1 MGVASRSATNWARDL
16 ATAKNESAG
25 IAARKAALEILFRVN
40 HEGAY
45 ADALLGDR
53 LPEFEL
59 NDRRLITLMVL
70 GTVAW
75 RGQLDFEIERLASR
89 PLAKI
94 DAAVLEIL
102 RLALF
107 QLRHLDRVPKHAAVD
122 TAVTIANA
130 ERRTRDASGFINAV
144 LRKATRQNAP
154 VFRIANDEIG
164 SLALKY
170 SHPQW
175 MAARFIATFGRADA
189 EALMAAD
196 NEAAPTAIRLN
207 LARAT
212 REEML
217 ARIEKDGLEVAGE
230 GRFPETLILRGSPHL
245 DAESFREGLFHV
257 QSEASQI
264 IARMLAPAAGAIVVD
279 CSAAPGG
286 KATHLAEL
294 ISRPNPQP
302 LPLREGGPEEGR
314 VVALDLNLA
323 GLRSAGR
330 VVQRLGHTN
339 VVFARA
345 DVAKEIPLRPA
356 SFDHVLLD
364 APCTGTGTLRQHPEI
379 RWRLKP
385 SDPLR
390 MATLQLAMLRN
401 AAALLR
407 PGGAMVYS
415 VCSLMPE
422 EGQGVVAEFLAKN
435 PAYEIDA
442 HPPAHTQL
450 ADLFRED
457 GTLLTRPDRSGLDG
471 FFAARIVRR

>member
-1 MGVASRSATNWARDL
+1 MAIT
-16 ATAKNESAG
+16 KNQSAG

-40 HEGAY
+40 HKGAY
-45 ADALLGDR
+45 ADVLLGDR

-75 RGQLDFEIERLASR
+75 RAQLDFEIERLASR

-107 QLRHLDRVPKHAAVD
+107 QLRHLDRVPQHAAVD
-122 TAVTIANA
+122 TAVTISNS

-144 LRKATRQNAP
+144 LRKATRQKAP

-170 SHPQW
+170 SHPRW
-175 MAARFIATFGRADA
+175 VAERFVATFGRIDA
-189 EALMAAD
+189 ESLMAAD

-207 LARAT
+207 LART
-212 REEML
+212 PREEIL
-217 ARIEKDGLEVAGE
+217 ARLMSDGLEVAAE
-230 GRFPETLILRGSPHL
+230 GRFPETLILNGSPQM
-245 DAESFREGLFHV
+245 ESGSFREGLFHV

-264 IARMLAPAAGAIVVD
+264 IARMLAPAPGAVVVD

-286 KATHLAEL
+286 KAMHLAE
-294 ISRPNPQP
+294 IVGGPDPHP
-302 LPLREGGPEEGR
+302 LPLREAGPERERGN
-314 VVALDLNLA
+314 VIALDLNFA
-323 GLRSAGR
+323 GLRTTRSIAK
-330 VVQRLGHTN
+330 RLGHAN
-339 VVFARA
+339 LSYVRA
-345 DVAKEIPLRPA
+345 DIAGAIPLRPA
-356 SFDHVLLD
+356 SFDYVLLD

-385 SDPLR
+385 TDPER
-390 MATLQLAMLRN
+390 MARLQMAMLRN
-401 AAALLR
+401 AAAVLR
-407 PGGAMVYS
+407 PGGAIVYS
-415 VCSLMPE
+415 VCSLMSE
-422 EGQGVVAEFLAKN
+422 EGPGVVAQFLAEN
-435 PAYEIDA
+435 PQYEIDV
-442 HPPAHTQL
+442 HPSVQTQI
-450 ADLFRED
+450 ADLLCED

-471 FFAARIVRR
+471 FFAARIVRH

>member
-1 MGVASRSATNWARDL
+1 MAI
-16 ATAKNESAG
+16 AKNQSAG
-25 IAARKAALEILFRVN
+25 IAARTAALEILFRVD
-40 HEGAY
+40 HKGAF
-45 ADALLGDR
+45 ADALLGAR

-75 RGQLDFEIERLASR
+75 RAQLDFEIERLASR

-122 TAVTIANA
+122 TAVTIANS

-144 LRKATRQNAP
+144 LRKAARQNAP
-154 VFRIANDEIG
+154 VFRIANDEVG

-170 SHPQW
+170 SHPRW
-175 MAARFIATFGRADA
+175 MAERFVATYGQVNA

-207 LARAT
+207 LARAA
-212 REEML
+212 REEIL
-217 ARIEKDGLEVAGE
+217 RRIKNDGLEVIAE
-230 GRFPETLILRGSPHL
+230 GSFPETVILKGSPHL
-245 DAESFREGLFHV
+245 ESESFREGLFQV

-264 IARMLAPAAGAIVVD
+264 IARMLAPAPGATVVD

-286 KATHLAEL
+286 KATHLAE
-294 ISRPNPQP
+294 IV
-302 LPLREGGPEEGR
+302 GDHDR
-314 VVALDLNLA
+314 VIALDRNLA
-323 GLRSAGR
+323 GLRAARSVAE
-330 VVQRLGHTN
+330 RLGHTN
-339 VVFARA
+339 LFYARA
-345 DVAKEIPLRPA
+345 DVAKAIPLQPA
-356 SFDHVLLD
+356 SFDYVLLD

-385 SDPLR
+385 TDPAR

-407 PGGAMVYS
+407 PDGAIVYS

-422 EGQGVVAEFLAKN
+422 EGPGVVAQFMAKD
-435 PAYEIDA
+435 PRYEIDP
-442 HPPAHTQL
+442 HPPVHEQI
-450 ADLFRED
+450 ADLLCED
-457 GTLLTRPDRSGLDG
+457 GTLLTRPDGSGLDG

>member
-1 MGVASRSATNWARDL
+1 L

-25 IAARKAALEILFRVN
+25 IAARKAALEVLFRVN
-40 HEGAY
+40 HKGAY

-70 GTVAW
+70 GTVGW
-75 RGQLDFEIERLASR
+75 RAQLDFEIERLASR

-107 QLRHLDRVPKHAAVD
+107 QLRHLDRVPKHAVVD
-122 TAVTIANA
+122 TAVTIANS
-130 ERRTRDASGFINAV
+130 ERRTRDASGFVNAV
-144 LRKATRQNAP
+144 LRKASRQNAP
-154 VFRIANDEIG
+154 VFRIANDEVG

-170 SHPQW
+170 SHPRW
-175 MAARFIATFGRADA
+175 MAERFVVTFGRDDA
-189 EALMAAD
+189 ETLMSAD

-212 REEML
+212 REEIL
-217 ARIEKDGLEVAGE
+217 ARIKNDGLEIAGE
-230 GRFPETLILRGSPHL
+230 GRFPETLILKGSPHL
-245 DAESFREGLFHV
+245 DSESFREGLFHV

-264 IARMLAPAAGAIVVD
+264 IARMLAPAPGAIVVD

-286 KATHLAEL
+286 KATHLAE
-294 ISRPNPQP
+294 IIGRPNPQP
-302 LPLREGGPEEGR
+302 LPFKEGGSEGGK
-314 VVALDLNLA
+314 VIALDLNLA
-323 GLRSAGR
+323 GLRSARG
-330 VVQRLGHTN
+330 VAQRLGHTN
-339 VVFARA
+339 LLFARA

-356 SFDHVLLD
+356 SFGYVLLD

-385 SDPLR
+385 SDPSR
-390 MATLQLAMLRN
+390 MAVLQLAMLRN

-435 PAYEIDA
+435 PAYEIDPHPSA
-442 HPPAHTQL
+442 HEQL
-450 ADLFRED
+450 ADLLRND
-457 GTLLTRPDRSGLDG
+457 GTLLTRPDCSGLDG

>member
-1 MGVASRSATNWARDL
+1 MATP
-16 ATAKNESAG
+16 KKESAG

-40 HEGAY
+40 HKGAF

-75 RGQLDFEIERLASR
+75 RAQLDFEIQRLASR

-107 QLRHLDRVPKHAAVD
+107 QLRHLDRVPKHAVVD
-122 TAVTIANA
+122 TAVTIANS

-170 SHPQW
+170 SHPRW
-175 MAARFIATFGRADA
+175 MAERFIATFSLVGA

-207 LARAT
+207 LARAP
-212 REEML
+212 REEIL
-217 ARIEKDGLEVAGE
+217 ARIRTDGLEVAGE
-230 GRFPETLILRGSPHL
+230 GRFPETLILKGSPHL
-245 DAESFREGLFHV
+245 DSESFREGLFQV

-264 IARMLAPAAGAIVVD
+264 IARMLAPAPGAIVVD

-286 KATHLAEL
+286 KATHLAE
-294 ISRPNPQP
+294 IIRRPNPQP
-302 LPLREGGPEEGR
+302 LPFREGGSERGK
-314 VVALDLNLA
+314 VIALDLNLA
-323 GLRSAGR
+323 GLRSARG
-330 VVQRLGHTN
+330 VAERLGHKN
-339 VVFARA
+339 LLFARA
-345 DVAKEIPLRPA
+345 DVAKEIPLRLA
-356 SFDHVLLD
+356 SFDYVLLD

-385 SDPLR
+385 SDPSR
-390 MATLQLAMLRN
+390 MAVLQLAMLRT

-422 EGQGVVAEFLAKN
+422 EGQGVVTEFLAEH

-442 HPPAHTQL
+442 HPAAHEQL
-450 ADLFRED
+450 DDLLRADS
-457 GTLLTRPDRSGLDG
+457 TLLTRPDRSGLDG

>member
-1 MGVASRSATNWARDL
+1 VDAVSWLATNWARDL
-16 ATAKNESAG
+16 PNSKNESAG

-40 HEGAY
+40 HKGAY
-45 ADALLGDR
+45 ADVLLGDR

-59 NDRRLITLMVL
+59 SDRRLITLMVL

-75 RGQLDFEIERLASR
+75 RAQLDFEIERLASR

-94 DAAVLEIL
+94 DAAVLAIL

-107 QLRHLDRVPKHAAVD
+107 QLRHLDRVPKHAAVN
-122 TAVTIANA
+122 TAVTIANS

-144 LRKATRQNAP
+144 LRKAARQGVPAFE
-154 VFRIANDEIG
+154 VANDEVG

-170 SHPQW
+170 SHPRW
-175 MAARFIATFGRADA
+175 MVERFIETFGSADA

-207 LARAT
+207 LAHAT
-212 REEML
+212 REEIL
-217 ARIEKDGLEVAGE
+217 ARIQHDCLEISGE
-230 GRFPETLILRGSPHL
+230 GRFPETLVLKGSPHL
-245 DAESFREGLFHV
+245 DSKSFREGLFHV

-264 IARMLAPAAGAIVVD
+264 IARMLAPAPGATVVD

-286 KATHLAEL
+286 KATHLAE
-294 ISRPNPQP
+294 IVGGPNPQP
-302 LPLREGGPEEGR
+302 LPFREGAPERGKII
-314 VVALDLNLA
+314 ALDLKLA
-323 GLRSAGR
+323 GLRKARG
-330 VVQRLGHTN
+330 VAERLGHAN
-339 VVFARA
+339 LFFARA
-345 DVAKEIPLRPA
+345 DIAKAVSLRPA
-356 SFDHVLLD
+356 SFDYVLLD

-385 SDPLR
+385 ADPARL
-390 MATLQLAMLRN
+390 AVLQLAMLRN
-401 AAALLR
+401 AATLLCS
-407 PGGAMVYS
+407 GGALVYS

-422 EGQGVVAEFLAKN
+422 EGDGVVAQFLAEN
-435 PAYEIDA
+435 SQYEIDA
-442 HPPAHTQL
+442 HPPAQAQL
-450 ADLFRED
+450 GDLLRDD

>member
-1 MGVASRSATNWARDL
+1 M
-16 ATAKNESAG
+16 
-25 IAARKAALEILFRVN
+25 ALEILFRVN
-40 HEGAY
+40 HKGAY

-75 RGQLDFEIERLASR
+75 RGKLDFEIERLASR

-122 TAVTIANA
+122 TAVTIANS
-130 ERRTRDASGFINAV
+130 ERRTRDASGFVNAV
-144 LRKATRQNAP
+144 LRKATRLGAP
-154 VFRIANDEIG
+154 AFEIANDEIG

-170 SHPQW
+170 SHPRW
-175 MAARFIATFGRADA
+175 IAERFIATFGRADA

-207 LARAT
+207 LSRGM
-212 REEML
+212 REEIL
-217 ARIEKDGLEVAGE
+217 ERIKNDGLEVVGE
-230 GRFPETLILRGSPHL
+230 GRFPETLILKGSPHL
-245 DAESFREGLFHV
+245 EAGSFREGLFHV

-264 IARMLAPAAGAIVVD
+264 IARMLAPAPESIVVD

-286 KATHLAEL
+286 KATHIAEL
-294 ISRPNPQP
+294 IGER
-302 LPLREGGPEEGR
+302 GR
-314 VVALDLNLA
+314 VIALDLNLA
-323 GLRSAGR
+323 GLRNTRGVAA
-330 VVQRLGHTN
+330 RLGHTN
-339 VVFARA
+339 LFFARA
-345 DVAKEIPLRPA
+345 DIAKAVPLRPA

-385 SDPLR
+385 SDPSR
-390 MATLQLAMLRN
+390 MAVLQLTMLRN
-401 AAALLR
+401 AATLLR
-407 PGGAMVYS
+407 PGGAILYS

-422 EGQGVVAEFLAKN
+422 EGNLVVGQFLGEN
-435 PAYEIDA
+435 PQYEIDA
-442 HPPAHTQL
+442 HPPAR
-450 ADLFRED
+450 AVIGDLLRED

-471 FFAARIVRR
+471 FFAARIIRR

>member
-1 MGVASRSATNWARDL
+1 MIL
-16 ATAKNESAG
+16 APAKNESAG

-40 HEGAY
+40 HKGAY

-75 RGQLDFEIERLASR
+75 RAQLDFEIERLASR
-89 PLAKI
+89 PLTKV
-94 DAAVLEIL
+94 DAVVLEIL

-107 QLRHLDRVPKHAAVD
+107 QLRHLDRVPQHAVVD
-122 TAVTIANA
+122 TAVTIANS

-154 VFRIANDEIG
+154 VFRIATDEIG
-164 SLALKY
+164 SLALQY
-170 SHPQW
+170 SHPRW
-175 MAARFIATFGRADA
+175 MAERFIATFGRDDA
-189 EALMAAD
+189 ETLMAAD
-196 NEAAPTAIRLN
+196 NQAAPTAIRLN

-212 REEML
+212 GEEIL
-217 ARIEKDGLEVAGE
+217 ARIKNDGLEISAE
-230 GRFPETLILRGSPHL
+230 GRFPETVILKGSPHL
-245 DAESFREGLFHV
+245 DSESFREGLFHV

-264 IARMLAPAAGAIVVD
+264 IARMLAPVPGATVVD

-286 KATHLAEL
+286 KATHLAE
-294 ISRPNPQP
+294 IIGRPNPQP
-302 LPLREGGPEEGR
+302 LHFREGEKERGR

-323 GLRSAGR
+323 GLRSARG
-330 VVQRLGHTN
+330 VAERLGLTN
-339 VVFARA
+339 LLFARA
-345 DVAKEIPLRPA
+345 DVAMSIPLRPA
-356 SFDHVLLD
+356 SFDYVLLD

-385 SDPLR
+385 SDPSR
-390 MATLQLAMLRN
+390 MAVLQRAMLRN

-435 PAYEIDA
+435 PHYEIDA
-442 HPPAHTQL
+442 HPPAPAQL
-450 ADLFRED
+450 ADLLRND
-457 GTLLTRPDRSGLDG
+457 GTLLTRPDCSGLDG
-471 FFAARIVRR
+471 FFVARIARR

>member
-1 MGVASRSATNWARDL
+1 LGRDL
-16 ATAKNESAG
+16 AIAKKESPG
-25 IAARKAALEILFRVN
+25 TAARKAALEILFRVD
-40 HEGAY
+40 HKGAY

-75 RGQLDFEIERLASR
+75 RGQLDNEIERLASR

-122 TAVTIANA
+122 TAVTIANS

-144 LRKATRQNAP
+144 LRKAARQNAP
-154 VFRIANDEIG
+154 VFRIANDEVG

-170 SHPQW
+170 SHPRW
-175 MAARFIATFGRADA
+175 MAERFIATFGHVEA

-207 LARAT
+207 LARAS
-212 REEML
+212 REEIL
-217 ARIEKDGLEVAGE
+217 ARIQNDGLEVTAE
-230 GRFPETLILRGSPHL
+230 GRFPETLILKGSPHL
-245 DAESFREGLFHV
+245 DSESFRDGLFHV

-264 IARMLAPAAGAIVVD
+264 IPRMLAPAPGAIVVD

-286 KATHLAEL
+286 KATHLAE
-294 ISRPNPQP
+294 IVERPNPQP
-302 LPLREGGPEEGR
+302 LPFREGASASGR
-314 VVALDLNLA
+314 VIALDLNLA
-323 GLRSAGR
+323 GLRTTRGIAE
-330 VVQRLGHTN
+330 RLGHTN
-339 VVFARA
+339 ICFARA
-345 DVAKEIPLRPA
+345 DVAKAIPLRPA
-356 SFDHVLLD
+356 SFDYVLLD

-385 SDPLR
+385 TDPAR

-407 PGGAMVYS
+407 PGGAIVYS

-422 EGQGVVAEFLAKN
+422 EGAGVVAQFIAEN
-435 PAYEIDA
+435 PRYEIDP
-442 HPPAHTQL
+442 HPPVHEQL
-450 ADLFRED
+450 GDLLCED
-457 GTLLTRPDRSGLDG
+457 GTLLTRPDRCGLDG
-471 FFAARIVRR
+471 FFAARIVCR

>member
-1 MGVASRSATNWARDL
+1 LATNWARDL
-16 ATAKNESAG
+16 AIAKNQSAG
-25 IAARKAALEILFRVN
+25 IAARTAALEILFRVD
-40 HEGAY
+40 HKGAF

-75 RGQLDFEIERLASR
+75 RAQLDFEIERLASR

-122 TAVTIANA
+122 TAVTIANS
-130 ERRTRDASGFINAV
+130 ERRTRDAAGFINAV
-144 LRKATRQNAP
+144 LRKAARQNAP
-154 VFRIANDEIG
+154 VFRIANDEVG

-170 SHPQW
+170 SHPRW
-175 MAARFIATFGRADA
+175 MAARFVATYGQVNA

-207 LARAT
+207 LARAA
-212 REEML
+212 REEIL
-217 ARIEKDGLEVAGE
+217 ARIKNDCLEVIAE
-230 GRFPETLILRGSPHL
+230 GSFPETVILKGSPHL
-245 DAESFREGLFHV
+245 ESESFREGLFQV

-264 IARMLAPAAGAIVVD
+264 IARMLAPAPGATVVD

-286 KATHLAEL
+286 KATHLAE
-294 ISRPNPQP
+294 IV
-302 LPLREGGPEEGR
+302 GDHDR
-314 VVALDLNLA
+314 VIALDLNLA
-323 GLRSAGR
+323 GLRAARSVAE
-330 VVQRLGHTN
+330 RLGHSN
-339 VVFARA
+339 LFYARA
-345 DVAKEIPLRPA
+345 DVAKAIPLRPA
-356 SFDHVLLD
+356 SFDYVLLD

-385 SDPLR
+385 TDPAR

-407 PGGAMVYS
+407 PGGAIVYS

-422 EGQGVVAEFLAKN
+422 EGPGVVAQFMAKD
-435 PAYEIDA
+435 PRYEIDP
-442 HPPAHTQL
+442 HPAVHKQI
-450 ADLFRED
+450 ADLLCED
-457 GTLLTRPDRSGLDG
+457 GTLLTRPDGSGLDG

>member
-1 MGVASRSATNWARDL
+1 MKKAPALRSSTSL
-16 ATAKNESAG
+16 SAG
-25 IAARKAALEILFRVN
+25 IAARKAALEILFRVD
-40 HEGAY
+40 HKGAY
-45 ADALLGDR
+45 ADALLGNR

-59 NDRRLITLMVL
+59 NDRRLIALMVL

-75 RGQLDFEIERLASR
+75 RGRLDFEIERLASR

-107 QLRHLDRVPKHAAVD
+107 QLRHLDRVPQHAAVD
-122 TAVTIANA
+122 TAVTIANS

-144 LRKATRQNAP
+144 LRKATRQGAP
-154 VFRIANDEIG
+154 SFEIANDETG

-170 SHPQW
+170 SHPRW
-175 MAARFIATFGRADA
+175 MAERFVATFGRGDA

-212 REEML
+212 REEIL
-217 ARIEKDGLEVAGE
+217 TRITSDGLEVAAE
-230 GRFPETLILRGSPHL
+230 GRFPETLVLKGSPYL
-245 DAESFREGLFHV
+245 EAESFRAGLFHV

-264 IARMLAPAAGAIVVD
+264 IARMLAPALGATVVD

-294 ISRPNPQP
+294 
-302 LPLREGGPEEGR
+302 LGEGGR
-314 VVALDLNLA
+314 VIALDLNFA
-323 GLRSAGR
+323 GLRNTRGVAE
-330 VVQRLGHTN
+330 RLGHTKLF
-339 VVFARA
+339 FARA
-345 DVAKEIPLRPA
+345 DVAKEVPLRPA
-356 SFDHVLLD
+356 SIDYVLLD

-379 RWRLKP
+379 RWRLKAG
-385 SDPLR
+385 DPLR
-390 MATLQLAMLRN
+390 MAKLQLAMLHN

-407 PGGAMVYS
+407 HGGAMVYS

-422 EGQGVVAEFLAKN
+422 EGEGVVAQFLAES
-435 PAYEIDA
+435 PQYQIDA
-442 HPPAHTQL
+442 RPPAHDEI
-450 ADLFRED
+450 ADLLRDD
-457 GTLLTRPDRSGLDG
+457 GAMLTRPDRSGLDG
-471 FFAARIVRR
+471 FFAARIMRR